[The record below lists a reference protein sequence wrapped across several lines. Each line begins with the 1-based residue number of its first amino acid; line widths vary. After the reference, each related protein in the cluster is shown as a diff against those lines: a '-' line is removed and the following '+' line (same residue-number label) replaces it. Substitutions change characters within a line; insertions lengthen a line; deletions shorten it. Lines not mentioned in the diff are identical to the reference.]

1 MSNATFYVFWILIIF
16 EQIRIS
22 MAYDALLAGRLK
34 LALDKKGTDYTE
46 KKMFGGV
53 AYMVDD
59 KMCVGIVNNN
69 IMARIDPEIQE
80 QALKKPGC
88 KVMDFTNRPMKGFV
102 YIDENGYEKDND
114 LDYWVGLALEFNPK
128 AKVGKKKK

>member
-1 MSNATFYVFWILIIF
+1 
-16 EQIRIS
+16 
-22 MAYDALLAGRLK
+22 MAYDELLAGRLK

-88 KVMDFTNRPMKGFV
+88 ILNLKEYLTKVLKYMRN
-102 YIDENGYEKDND
+102 
-114 LDYWVGLALEFNPK
+114 
-128 AKVGKKKK
+128 